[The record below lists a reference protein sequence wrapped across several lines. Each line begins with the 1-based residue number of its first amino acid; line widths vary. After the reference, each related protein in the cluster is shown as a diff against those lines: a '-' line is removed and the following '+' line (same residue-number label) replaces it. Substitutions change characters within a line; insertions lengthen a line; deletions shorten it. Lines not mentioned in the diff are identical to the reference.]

1 MKISKTA
8 AGLLSTGIF
17 LLPPALHAQQG
28 PSRQPDETPPA
39 QSGEMPMDFLPPFP
53 GAFHGGH
60 FTGERLAFLRDHY
73 DPARLRLR
81 VAGLLAAQETAIGIR
96 TDQQDVWQ
104 AYTQAILAMI
114 PEKAQLDAV
123 MVKPGE
129 QPEAFGRPEA
139 IADALIAYA
148 DKSASLKQAIGALRS
163 RLSPEQL
170 ERARFPG

>member
-1 MKISKTA
+1 MKISKAA

-28 PSRQPDETPPA
+28 GSRQPDGTPAA
-39 QSGEMPMDFLPPFP
+39 QTGEMPMDLLPPFP
-53 GAFHGGH
+53 RGFHGGH

-81 VAGLLAAQETAIGIR
+81 IAGLLAAQETVIGIR
-96 TDQQDVWQ
+96 SDQHDVWQ
-104 AYTQAILAMI
+104 AYSQAILAMI

-129 QPEAFGRPEA
+129 RSEAFGHPEA

-148 DKSASLKQAIGALRS
+148 DKAASLKQAIANLRS

-170 ERARFPG
+170 ERARFPE

>member
-28 PSRQPDETPPA
+28 ASRQPDGTPPA
-39 QSGEMPMDFLPPFP
+39 LSGEMPMDFLPPFP
-53 GAFHGGH
+53 GASHEGH
-60 FTGERLAFLRDHY
+60 FAGARLAFLRDHY

-81 VAGLLAAQETAIGIR
+81 IAGLLAAQETAIGIR
-96 TDQQDVWQ
+96 TEQRDAWQ
-104 AYTQAILAMI
+104 AYAQAILAMI
-114 PEKAQLDAV
+114 PEKAQLDAI

-129 QPEAFGRPEA
+129 RPEAFGRAES

-148 DKSASLKQAIGALRS
+148 DKAASLKQAIAGLRS
-163 RLSPEQL
+163 KLSPEQL